1 MASPLDYVMGL
12 GELGATLG
20 TGAVSGAVGA
30 PYGLYKG
37 ITSGKYGTQE
47 GVRIAQQEAADFM
60 ARNTY
65 QPRGQ
70 VAQEALQGLG
80 GLLTESK
87 LPPVLP
93 EAMLLGQIPRQA
105 YAAQAER
112 AGMAAER
119 AIEPVVQRTMAAGGR
134 PAQLMQDLTQGT
146 RRNITP
152 DELAAFRAK
161 QQGLT
166 GNNTFDPRFDDRVLE
181 QDRLKSMTTT
191 VVPVNEY
198 EIPKVSLAD
207 YAGRPFITSMSDRSG
222 TGLLT
227 DINGVTLNNAVERQG
242 GQRYMFEN
250 PNQVWASGTKP
261 ANDIRDLAQ
270 IMKQTTGQDPLYV
283 PWVMSPSGGDFA
295 NMTGETMLSYAQA
308 AMSPSVK
315 KSLDNK
321 IKKSFIPD
329 WKGLDDP
336 TSIDQFRGLS
346 DTKRKLMKQQLLDK
360 DFRNEGGLSLGE
372 ARLAVADKGQLTAKD
387 AQILNIGEIFA
398 DQPIIPVSGHRA
410 YPSGVA
416 GQGLG
421 VSDRDLNIFQ
431 LLQQHAKNRGIVDP
445 ANPSRPDIR
454 TLEMKPYGGLLTDDL
469 LKSLGY

>member
-1 MASPLDYVMGL
+1 MATQNPYNSILMDALRGSLSNAESLGRGFAVAPVGL
-12 GELGATLG
+12 LGDINALGREYITPRLPQRMQSLLESAPAAPTTEQILSRIPRVSNRRMETAGMEQLGA
-20 TGAVSGAVGA
+20 A
-30 PYGLYKG
+30 
-37 ITSGKYGTQE
+37 
-47 GVRIAQQEAADFM
+47 M
-60 ARNTY
+60 N
-65 QPRGQ
+65 PRG
-70 VAQEALQGLG
+70 
-80 GLLTESK
+80 
-87 LPPVLP
+87 PVDLVRGAGRLAGSAVN
-93 EAMLLGQIPRQA
+93 EAMV
-105 YAAQAER
+105 Y
-112 AGMAAER
+112 
-119 AIEPVVQRTMAAGGR
+119 GR
-134 PAQLMQDLTQGT
+134 GPLAS
-146 RRNITP
+146 ITP
-152 DELAAFRAK
+152 QPMRMVSPEDVSAFRAS

-166 GNNTFDPRFDDRVLE
+166 GSNVFDKRFDDRILE
-181 QDRLKSMTTT
+181 QDRLKQMTTT

-198 EIPKVSLAD
+198 QIPSVSLAD

-227 DINGVTLNNAVERQG
+227 DINGVMLNNPVERQG

-270 IMKQTTGQDPLYV
+270 ILKQTTGQDPLYI

-315 KSLDNK
+315 NSLDKK
-321 IKKSFIPD
+321 IKNSFIPD

-336 TSIDQFRGLS
+336 ASIDQFRSLS
-346 DTKRKLMKQQLLDK
+346 DKKRKLMKQQLLDK

-372 ARLAVADKGQLTAKD
+372 ARLAIADKDQLTARD
-387 AQILNIGEIFA
+387 AQILNVGEIFA

-421 VSDRDLNIFQ
+421 TSDRDLNIFQ
-431 LLQQHAKNRGIVDP
+431 LLEQQTKNRGIVDP
-445 ANPSRPDIR
+445 TNPSRPDIR